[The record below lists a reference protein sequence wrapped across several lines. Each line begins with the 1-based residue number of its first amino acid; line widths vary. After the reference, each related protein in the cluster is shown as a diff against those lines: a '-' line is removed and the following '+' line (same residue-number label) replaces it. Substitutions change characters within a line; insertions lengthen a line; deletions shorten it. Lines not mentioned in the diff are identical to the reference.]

1 MTLTPAVCRACCH
14 VTITVTF
21 QLVVWSWTCC
31 WRWAQLMIKSYWRD
45 SEGRSGRR
53 NYWSSFWYW
62 RVHRR
67 DVFMTDDGGDGD
79 YLHSVLGMHY
89 VSFVPVYSSTTCTRG
104 LLSDVFWHI
113 YHCVVSSFF
122 MTIILYS
129 GFLSSHF
136 PPFILMAWF
145 PVCY

>member
-1 MTLTPAVCRACCH
+1 MTLTPDVCHACCH

-21 QLVVWSWTCC
+21 QLPARSMVLNVL
-31 WRWAQLMIKSYWRD
+31 LMIKSYWRD

-67 DVFMTDDGGDGD
+67 DVFMTDDGGGGD